1 MTVLALGLNH
11 RSAPLDLRARFA
23 IPLERMAASIDALR
37 RHIAVTAAGTTADAT
52 AATTA
57 EAVILSTCNRT
68 ELYVAAPT
76 GELAR
81 PALAWLAGQAGLTP
95 AALAAHAYTCAGDDA
110 ARHAFRVAAG
120 LDSMVLGEPQILGQV
135 KQAVRVAAEAGALGK
150 TLNQLFQR
158 SFSVAKAVRSHTE
171 IGAGSVSYAAATVR
185 LAQQLFGPLQ
195 DQRVLCVGGGEMM
208 ASVAAHLGGR
218 RPLALAIANRSAE
231 RGQAIAARCGDGA
244 TALPLATL
252 PERLHEFDVVVSCTA
267 SSLPLIGL
275 GAVQRAL
282 AQRRR
287 RPMLLVDLALQR
299 DIEPEV
305 GKLPDAYLYTLDDL
319 AAIVEAGAANRR
331 AAVEHADALVEDGV
345 RSFGRWLDQR
355 GTVPLIRALQAR
367 AEDWRAAELQRAR
380 RLLARGV
387 PVDEVLD
394 GVARGLSAKLMHGP
408 LRALAS
414 GDAATQ
420 GTVARLFGADA
431 PH

>member
-1 MTVLALGLNH
+1 MTVFALGLNH

-37 RHIAVTAAGTTADAT
+37 RHIAVTTADA
-52 AATTA
+52 AATA

-68 ELYVAAPT
+68 ELYVAAPA
-76 GELAR
+76 GELAG
-81 PALAWLAGQAGLTP
+81 PALDWLARQAGLAPDT
-95 AALAAHAYTCAGDDA
+95 LAAHAYTRAGDDA

-135 KQAVRVAAEAGALGK
+135 KQAVRVAAEAGTLGK

-158 SFSVAKAVRSHTE
+158 SFSVAKAVRSHTD

-195 DQRVLCVGGGEMM
+195 AQRVLCVGGGEMM
-208 ASVAAHLGGR
+208 ASVAAHLAGR

-275 GAVQRAL
+275 GVVQRAL
-282 AQRRR
+282 AQRR

-431 PH
+431 RH

>member
-1 MTVLALGLNH
+1 MTVFALGLNH

-37 RHIAVTAAGTTADAT
+37 RHIAVTTADA
-52 AATTA
+52 AATA

-68 ELYVAAPT
+68 ELYVAAPA
-76 GELAR
+76 GELAG
-81 PALAWLAGQAGLTP
+81 PALDWLARQAGLAPDT
-95 AALAAHAYTCAGDDA
+95 LAAHAYTRAGDDA

-135 KQAVRVAAEAGALGK
+135 KQAVRVAAEAGTLGK

-158 SFSVAKAVRSHTE
+158 SFSVAKAVRSHTD

-195 DQRVLCVGGGEMM
+195 AQRVLCVGGGEMM
-208 ASVAAHLGGR
+208 ASVAAHLAGR
-218 RPLALAIANRSAE
+218 RPLALAIANRNAE
-231 RGQAIAARCGDGA
+231 RGQAIATRCGDRA
-244 TALPLATL
+244 TALALATL

-305 GKLPDAYLYTLDDL
+305 GSLPDAYLYTLDDL
-319 AAIVEAGAANRR
+319 AAIVEAGAAHRR

-355 GTVPLIRALQAR
+355 GTVPLIQALQAQ

-387 PVDEVLD
+387 PVDQVLD

-408 LRALAS
+408 LRAMAS

-420 GTVARLFGADA
+420 GAVARLFGADA
-431 PH
+431 RS